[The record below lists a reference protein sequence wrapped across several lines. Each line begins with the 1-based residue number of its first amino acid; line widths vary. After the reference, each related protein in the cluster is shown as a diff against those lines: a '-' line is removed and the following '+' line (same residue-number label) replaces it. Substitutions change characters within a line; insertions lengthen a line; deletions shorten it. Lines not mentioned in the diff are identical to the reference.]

1 MLHLVGERRRA
12 DALLGDALGSC
23 AKAREVEPLHEQAG
37 LPVALDLAEAALR
50 QEADAV
56 GHRFLRGRGEG
67 SAAALGDRSRE
78 LVVERGAVTPAAEV
92 GPHGDVHAVLGRD
105 ERPAHVIDLAI
116 PDDAPRLLGNDAQ
129 LEVLAVVPR
138 LVPVAPLFHGFAVIG
153 VRRLAHRDE
162 RGIVRR
168 RRRAHGRLRG
178 GLQWL
183 AKSSRRTLRGERQL
197 GDTPAGSSSSAIW
210 FSVDNM
216 TRTVPKSCRWK
227 GVIPS
232 SRKALR

>member
-1 MLHLVGERRRA
+1 EGGRVALHLVGERRRA

-92 GPHGDVHAVLGRD
+92 GPHGYVDAVLGWD
-105 ERPAHVIDLAI
+105 ERPAHVID
-116 PDDAPRLLGNDAQ
+116 
-129 LEVLAVVPR
+129 
-138 LVPVAPLFHGFAVIG
+138 
-153 VRRLAHRDE
+153 
-162 RGIVRR
+162 
-168 RRRAHGRLRG
+168 
-178 GLQWL
+178 
-183 AKSSRRTLRGERQL
+183 
-197 GDTPAGSSSSAIW
+197 
-210 FSVDNM
+210 
-216 TRTVPKSCRWK
+216 
-227 GVIPS
+227 
-232 SRKALR
+232 